1 MRDYAGFGYARCCF
15 GYARCCFGYVS
26 YEPPRDYAGF
36 SYASLLFRFC
46 FVVFV
51 VSFMFL

>member
-26 YEPPRDYAGF
+26 YEPPRDYVGF
-36 SYASLLFRFC
+36 SYASLIQLC
-46 FVVFV
+46 I
-51 VSFMFL
+51 L